1 MRLTNL
7 SGFYK
12 GGFLLIFRLMSDR
25 EKVDILCMF
34 CSCRTSSV
42 LKKRKNNQK
51 TGLVFFIK
59 VHFEIGTP
67 EMF

>member
-1 MRLTNL
+1 
-7 SGFYK
+7 
-12 GGFLLIFRLMSDR
+12 MSER

-34 CSCRTSSV
+34 CSFRTSSV